1 MADAEVRPYCARSTG
16 SFAMGIFC
24 DNSHAMTVRAREALS
39 CVQVDVV
46 SVIVD
51 GDDRWRQGGMRTHF
65 RKWLRSGRRRGEKIS
80 MVEK

>member
-1 MADAEVRPYCARSTG
+1 
-16 SFAMGIFC
+16 
-24 DNSHAMTVRAREALS
+24 MTVRAREALS
-39 CVQVDVV
+39 RVQVDVV

-65 RKWLRSGRRRGEKIS
+65 RKWLHSGRRRGERRC